1 MSPGAPQVTNPLP
14 QQLRPDFERLTDG
27 LDQRIPSRRRGRN
40 ILVATW
46 NLREFGDLTEKWR
59 SRKGDKALR
68 DLFSLRLIAEVVSR
82 FDVVALQEAQA
93 NIKSLRHLIKVLGPA
108 WGFLLIDENRGEEG
122 QGERLAFLYDTRRAK
137 PSGLACELVL
147 PPRVRGQRAV
157 RNDALE
163 RQFARTPYAV
173 SFLSSGQTFILVTL
187 HVIYGKRASER
198 TGELRAIARWLRRW
212 ADQASD
218 FNQNLIAL
226 GDFNIDRQGD
236 PNYEAFTGEGLS
248 PAPEHAGLPRTLPTL
263 RGGKFYDQVAWFTQG
278 GRRKLTLG
286 YEGSGGNFEFDRY
299 VLRRMERVPLSYRIS
314 DHYPLWV
321 GFLMPPPG

>member
-59 SRKGDKALR
+59 SRKGDKPLR

-122 QGERLAFLYDTRRAK
+122 QGERLAFLYTRGGR
-137 PSGLACELVL
+137 S
-147 PPRVRGQRAV
+147 
-157 RNDALE
+157 
-163 RQFARTPYAV
+163 
-173 SFLSSGQTFILVTL
+173 
-187 HVIYGKRASER
+187 HRASPASLCCLPGCAASARCE
-198 TGELRAIARWLRRW
+198 TTPLSASSRA
-212 ADQASD
+212 
-218 FNQNLIAL
+218 
-226 GDFNIDRQGD
+226 
-236 PNYEAFTGEGLS
+236 
-248 PAPEHAGLPRTLPTL
+248 PRT
-263 RGGKFYDQVAWFTQG
+263 RSA
-278 GRRKLTLG
+278 
-286 YEGSGGNFEFDRY
+286 S
-299 VLRRMERVPLSYRIS
+299 
-314 DHYPLWV
+314 
-321 GFLMPPPG
+321 